1 MTSVASPGNK
11 GRASIPGQALYRAL
25 CEAGSPDDGVRA
37 VLRHFVPCRSSA
49 PLAASPVPANFPPQA
64 VVRGVS
70 VQEDVLFFSAPAG
83 EIRYKFPFA
92 VDNIFQ
98 M

>member
-1 MTSVASPGNK
+1 MLPPLGTK
-11 GRASIPGQALYRAL
+11 GALPYRVKPCSAP
-25 CEAGSPDDGVRA
+25 CETGSPDSECPGCYSVPFKRA
-37 VLRHFVPCRSSA
+37 A
-49 PLAASPVPANFPPQA
+49 PLAASPAPAGFLPQA
-64 VVRGVS
+64 AVKDVI

>member
-1 MTSVASPGNK
+1 M
-11 GRASIPGQALYRAL
+11 
-25 CEAGSPDDGVRA
+25 DVRA
-37 VLRHFVPCRSSA
+37 VLRLFVPFKRAA
-49 PLAASPVPANFPPQA
+49 PLAASPAPAGFLPQA
-64 VVRGVS
+64 AVKDVI